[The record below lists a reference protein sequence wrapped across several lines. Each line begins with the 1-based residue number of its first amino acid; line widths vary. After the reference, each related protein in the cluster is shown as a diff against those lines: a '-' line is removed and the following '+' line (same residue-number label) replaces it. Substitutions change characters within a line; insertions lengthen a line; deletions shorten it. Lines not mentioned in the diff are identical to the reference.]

1 MLEKKFLEGSQA
13 IAEIVALCEPAV
25 ISAYP
30 ITPQTHI
37 VEELAN
43 LKANGKLKA
52 EYMYAESEF
61 AAASIVLGASAT
73 GSRTYTATTSQG
85 LLLMTEV
92 VFSIAGMRLPVVMT
106 VANRSIGAPLNIW
119 NDTQDTVTVR
129 DAGWINIFAENLDEA
144 VLMHI
149 AAFRIGEKLNLPVI
163 VNVDGFVLTHT
174 AEVVQMP
181 TPELVQKLLPKR
193 KATDILDPE
202 NPRSLGTYALPA
214 HYHLFREKMH
224 ADLVN
229 SQDELRKVFKELHGV
244 NPDFSENLVEGYRL
258 DDAEMAFVTVGSLMG
273 TVRETVD
280 ELRADGMKI
289 GAVKIKSLRP
299 FADDEVREVCVQI
312 PRLMILDKN
321 ISLGTEGILATEM
334 RRALFGSETR
344 IEAFTIGLGGKD
356 ITREE
361 LKKIAQGEF
370 DEKNVNFSI

>member
-1 MLEKKFLEGSQA
+1 MLEKKFLEGSEA
-13 IAEIVALCEPAV
+13 IAEVIAKCKPEV

-37 VEELAN
+37 VEGLAK
-43 LKANGKLKA
+43 LKANGKLNS

-61 AAASIVLGASAT
+61 AAASMVLGASAA

-92 VFSIAGMRLPVVMT
+92 VFNIGGMRLPVVMT

-129 DAGWINIFAENLDEA
+129 DAGWINIFAETLDEA

-149 AAFRIGEKLNLPVI
+149 AAYKVAEKLNLPVI
-163 VNVDGFVLTHT
+163 VNVDGFALTHT

-181 TPELVQKLLPKR
+181 TQETVDKILPKIER
-193 KATDILDPE
+193 KDVLDSE
-202 NPRSLGTYALPA
+202 KPRSLGTYALPE
-214 HYHLFREKMH
+214 HYHLFRKKLH
-224 ADLVN
+224 DDLVN
-229 SQDELRKVFKELHGV
+229 SESELRKVFAELHEI
-244 NPDFSENLVEGYRL
+244 NPEFSENLVEGYRL
-258 DDAEMAFVTVGSLMG
+258 EDAEMAFVTVGSLMG
-273 TVRETVD
+273 TVREAVD
-280 ELRADGMKI
+280 EMRAEGKKV
-289 GAVKIKSLRP
+289 GAVKIRSLRP
-299 FADDEVREVCVQI
+299 FADEEVREICAKI

-334 RRALFGSETR
+334 RRALFGFQTR

-356 ITREE
+356 ITRKD
-361 LKKIAQGEF
+361 LRNIAERNF
-370 DEKNVNFSI
+370 DNQNVNFV

>member
-1 MLEKKFLEGSQA
+1 MFKKKFLEGSQA
-13 IAEIVALCEPAV
+13 IAEAVALCRPEV

-92 VFSIAGMRLPVVMT
+92 VFNIAGMRLPVVMT

-129 DAGWINIFAENLDEA
+129 DAGWISLFAENLDEA
-144 VLMHI
+144 VLMHV
-149 AAFRIGEKLNLPVI
+149 AAYKVAEKLNLPVI
-163 VNVDGFVLTHT
+163 VNVDGFILTHM
-174 AEVVQMP
+174 AEVVNMP
-181 TPELVQKLLPKR
+181 TQETVDKILPKR
-193 KATDILDPE
+193 EAQDTLDSA

-214 HYHLFREKMH
+214 HYHLFREQMH
-224 ADLVN
+224 SDLVN
-229 SQDELRKVFKELHGV
+229 SQKEIKKIFAEINKF
-244 NPDFSENLVEGYRL
+244 NPDFTTNLTEEYL
-258 DDAEMAFVTVGSLMG
+258 AKDAEMAFVTVGSLMG

-280 ELRADGMKI
+280 ELRGDGMKI
-289 GAVKIKSLRP
+289 GAIKIKSLRP
-299 FADDEVREVCVQI
+299 FPDEEIRKICAKI
-312 PRLMILDKN
+312 PRLLILDKN

-334 RRALFGSETR
+334 RRALYGSDSR
-344 IEAFTIGLGGKD
+344 IEAFTLGLGGKD
-356 ITREE
+356 ITRKDLRE
-361 LKKIAQGEF
+361 IAENQS
-370 DEKNVNFSI
+370 DDKNVNFR